1 MKKMILMVCLFMPL
15 TVSIPAYAQQPYFYA
30 NQQCPN
36 VAELVQTSS
45 KDEQELLHALRTI
58 VPKLYPDEEHNEWKA
73 EYVHFLPNIK
83 QTYFQMAKTF
93 CSEAVAERS
102 WIIRLRF
109 PKLLP
114 STSLSEGVIF
124 LAKHKEKSWIAWYR
138 YK

>member
-1 MKKMILMVCLFMPL
+1 MKKTILMVCLFMFL
-15 TVSIPAYAQQPYFYA
+15 TVSIPAYAQPPHSYA
-30 NQQCPN
+30 NHQCPN

-45 KDEQELLHALRTI
+45 THEQELLNALRPI
-58 VPKLYPDEEHNEWKA
+58 VPKLYPDEEHNEWKV
-73 EYVHFLPNIK
+73 EYVQLLPNIK

-102 WIIRLRF
+102 WIVRLRF

-114 STSLSEGVIF
+114 SASLSEGVIF
-124 LAKHKEKSWIAWYR
+124 LAKHKEKGWIVWYR